1 MSSVKEVLNKKANL
15 ENRKTDWKETNRRTI
30 DILSEGVNNSIENEN
45 KRLREEGR
53 EEMDIYE
60 MNRMRREAERNMG
73 F

>member
-15 ENRKTDWKETNRRTI
+15 ENRKTDWQETNRRTI

>member
-30 DILSEGVNNSIENEN
+30 DILSEGVNASIEDENE
-45 KRLREEGR
+45 RLRKEGR